1 MSKARIGM
9 IGAGVHATNMLY
21 PSLEHL
27 SDLVERV
34 AVCDLVEAKAATA
47 ACNYGFEKT
56 HTDYRRMLEAERL
69 DGVIV
74 CLNARLHPGVVIDCL
89 ERGVDVLVEKP
100 IAVTVEEARRVEDAA
115 RRLKRIVMVEHQKR
129 YSKAYLRAMDLIRR
143 PSFGPISMIECKM
156 HGRPYETLLNLFL
169 EWHSHGIDIVRAFGG
184 DMVRVSAM
192 RKDMGAANRA
202 AIAVA
207 VEFASGA
214 VGTLNLGSEGGFGR
228 FCERLEV
235 IGSNWSGVIVENARE
250 VTSYDHDVKDYY
262 EHNTAHEWRQ
272 DWLPM
277 HQNFTHAMDG
287 YVGMIRAFAQSIG
300 TRVQAPPSAEDERKA
315 LEIIYEIIRQI
326 GMPAEWKYV
335 GSDY

>member
-1 MSKARIGM
+1 MSNVRIGM

-34 AVCDLVEAKAATA
+34 AVCDLVEEKAKVAAR
-47 ACNYGFEKT
+47 NYGFERT
-56 HTDYRRMLEAERL
+56 HTDYRRMLEAEKL
-69 DGVIV
+69 DGVII
-74 CLNARLHPGVVIDCL
+74 CLNAHLHPTVTIDCL

-129 YSKAYLRAMDLIRR
+129 YSKAYLRAMDLVRR
-143 PSFGPISMIECKM
+143 PSFGPITMIECKM

-184 DMVRVSAM
+184 DVKRVTAT
-192 RKDMGAANRA
+192 RKDMGAPNRA
-202 AIAVA
+202 AIAA
-207 VEFASGA
+207 IVEFASGA
-214 VGTLNLGSEGGFGR
+214 VGTLNFGSEGGFGR
-228 FCERLEV
+228 FCERIEV
-235 IGSNWSGVIVENARE
+235 IGSNWSGVIVENARD
-250 VTSYDHDVKDYY
+250 VISYDHDVKDYY
-262 EHNTAHEWRQ
+262 EHNTACEWRQ

-287 YVGMIRAFAQSIG
+287 YVGMIRAFAQSI
-300 TRVQAPPSAEDERKA
+300 TSRVQAAPSAEDERKA
-315 LEIIYEIIRQI
+315 LEIIHEIIRQI

>member
-192 RKDMGAANRA
+192 RKDMGVANRA

>member
-1 MSKARIGM
+1 
-9 IGAGVHATNMLY
+9 
-21 PSLEHL
+21 
-27 SDLVERV
+27 
-34 AVCDLVEAKAATA
+34 
-47 ACNYGFEKT
+47 
-56 HTDYRRMLEAERL
+56 
-69 DGVIV
+69 
-74 CLNARLHPGVVIDCL
+74 
-89 ERGVDVLVEKP
+89 
-100 IAVTVEEARRVEDAA
+100 VTVEEARRVEDAA